1 MFKLSDYFNVPRDL
15 AAEGDGGAP
24 AAPVTAPA
32 PATDA
37 PAPSAPLLSN
47 DQPPAEAVP
56 EPFLQALPAADDA
69 DGWNSLYAKLGRPE
83 KADGYELPLPEGDDG
98 SFAKQTSE
106 WMHAAGLNKQQ
117 AQSLATAWNSHQ
129 AAQAEAMQK
138 YQEECVAT
146 VKKEWGSNFDAN
158 LSQAKAAL
166 STFAPEGFIDYL
178 NQTGQANNPMM
189 LNMLQK
195 IGSAISE
202 DKLVGSNKDS
212 SQPGEKS
219 LAQQLWPGMS

>member
-1 MFKLSDYFNVPRDL
+1 MFKLSDFFNIKRDL

-24 AAPVTAPA
+24 APA
-32 PATDA
+32 AEPAE
-37 PAPSAPLLSN
+37 PSAPLLSA
-47 DQPPAEAVP
+47 DPTPEVTP
-56 EPFLQALPAADDA
+56 EPFLQALPGAEDT
-69 DGWNSLYAKLGRPE
+69 DGWNSLYTKLGRPE
-83 KADGYELPLPEGDDG
+83 SAEGYELPLPEGDDG

-106 WMHAAGLNKQQ
+106 WMHSAGLNKQQ

-129 AAQAEAMQK
+129 AAQKAAQTEANEK
-138 YQEECVAT
+138 YQTECIAT

-166 STFAPEGFIDYL
+166 ATFAPEGFMDYL
-178 NQTGQANNPMM
+178 NQTGQANNPMV

-202 DKLVGSNKDS
+202 EKLIGNPKDS
-212 SQPGEKS
+212 SQSGEKS
-219 LAQQLWPGMS
+219 IAQRLWG

>member
-1 MFKLSDYFNVPRDL
+1 MSLDATGGEQTATTEASADTTTASETTSTSNLLGGDNQTQQ
-15 AAEGDGGAP
+15 AAA
-24 AAPVTAPA
+24 
-32 PATDA
+32 
-37 PAPSAPLLSN
+37 
-47 DQPPAEAVP
+47 
-56 EPFLQALPAADDA
+56 EPFLQSLPGAEDA
-69 DGWNSLYAKLGRPE
+69 DGWNSLYTKLGRPE
-83 KADGYELPLPEGDDG
+83 SAEGYELPLPEGDDG

-106 WMHAAGLNKQQ
+106 WMHSAGLNKQQ
-117 AQSLATAWNSHQ
+117 AHSLATAWNSHQ
-129 AAQAEAMQK
+129 EAQKSAQAEAMKK